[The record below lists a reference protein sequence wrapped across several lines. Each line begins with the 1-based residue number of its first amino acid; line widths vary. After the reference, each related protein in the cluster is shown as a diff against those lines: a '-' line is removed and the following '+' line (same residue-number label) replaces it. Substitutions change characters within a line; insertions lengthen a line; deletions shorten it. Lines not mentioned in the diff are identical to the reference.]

1 MYTVF
6 MSLIRKHSHGRY
18 TQKDLPMRIIGL
30 PAVITLLEEGK
41 KVQAGQTWWKI
52 TLVKVTA
59 QSRKGYMA
67 ISKQSEAH
75 YSTDRKVIQTWKKCC
90 VQFSQE
96 RTSQYIH
103 PEVRPCTAQTART
116 SVITSKLNHDGA
128 LTLFSMYC
136 LNGWEILFYVEE
148 LVIIWVK
155 MRCCSSVIYLM
166 AHLNHI

>member
-1 MYTVF
+1 MAGWGKSLSFAIRQENVFSIMYTVF

-30 PAVITLLEEGK
+30 PAVITWLEEGK

-75 YSTDRKVIQTWKKCC
+75 YSTDRKVIQTWKKM
-90 VQFSQE
+90 
-96 RTSQYIH
+96 
-103 PEVRPCTAQTART
+103 
-116 SVITSKLNHDGA
+116 
-128 LTLFSMYC
+128 LFSIFSGENIPIHSPWGETVHCSDCTRISYH
-136 LNGWEILFYVEE
+136 FKVESWRCNY
-148 LVIIWVK
+148 II
-155 MRCCSSVIYLM
+155 
-166 AHLNHI
+166 